1 MHLQTDLCVAT
12 VLVTSVIGCDDPY
25 ARSGEGDHD
34 VRRAAEAPP
43 NAVSHGPVL
52 LEYED
57 DDDFA
62 ILNDRSNL
70 KRDELSPL
78 EHRRWLSLRARD
90 QLLAEMHDVA
100 FPTDEEIALVST
112 RWFATG
118 TGIVVQNPTDRP
130 FTVSAYFSATAEVA
144 CGEAVPMRAVSAGGS
159 AILSPQD
166 SRDCACDRAEVS
178 LTDEY
183 GFLVNLV
190 AVEAEERK
198 P

>member
-1 MHLQTDLCVAT
+1 MHSQTDLCLAIVLVAT
-12 VLVTSVIGCDDPY
+12 AMGCDDPY
-25 ARSGEGDHD
+25 TRSGDFDE
-34 VRRAAEAPP
+34 RRAAEAPP
-43 NAVSHGPVL
+43 KEAVPRGPIS

-57 DDDFA
+57 QEDFA

-70 KRDELSPL
+70 RHSELSPL
-78 EHRRWLSLRARD
+78 EHRRRLSLRARD
-90 QLLAEMHDVA
+90 ELLQDMEGVD
-100 FPTDEEIALVST
+100 FPTDEEIASVSMW
-112 RWFATG
+112 WFMTG
-118 TGIVVQNPTDRP
+118 AGIAVQNPTKRP
-130 FTVSAYFSATAEVA
+130 FTVSAYFSATASA

-159 AILSPQD
+159 AMLSPQD
-166 SRDCACDRAEVS
+166 SRDCAFDRAKVS